1 MNDPTCPT
9 VCYNR
14 QWVFSQAIGAG
25 GVVPGQTFRI
35 REETFDS
42 LGLQPGEAI
51 IKTEFVFLEPFWE
64 PSELG
69 AVQPAAVVATVVAV
83 NDPEGRFRA
92 HDIVEA
98 FTGWQLY
105 AKVNVEDIR
114 KLGLGHVIPG
124 TADFELAVLGVAGRA
139 AFFGFLEEGRP
150 KKGETVVINGAYGA
164 AAEILVRLAK
174 RASCRIVVITHSYE
188 QYRWADLLTD
198 IDEIVDQTASVSHD
212 QSRQVLAK
220 ACPKGVDVLVDLVGG
235 LAADVAFGVLNTN
248 ARVVVL
254 GHLPHR
260 SAPKPLLH
268 HVLLRRV
275 SVKGVHP
282 LDYRTRERE
291 FLDGLE
297 VYNLDPRKLS
307 SRLTIKDGLENLPA
321 ALQELISGTHVG
333 GHVIVRADYRKAC
346 TPLSPALPAPESPR
360 RLQVTLDD

>member
-105 AKVNVEDIR
+105 AKVSVGALR
-114 KLGLGHVIPG
+114 KIGISTLFSG
-124 TADFELAVLGVAGRA
+124 AAEFEHAVLAIAGRA
-139 AFFGFLEEGRP
+139 AYFGFLEHGKP
-150 KKGETVVINGAYGA
+150 KKGDTLVINGAYGA
-164 AAEILVRLAK
+164 AAELLVRLA
-174 RASCRIVVITHSYE
+174 RRLGLRVIVIGRSE
-188 QYRWADLLTD
+188 AELLWVDSLLPDAVLDGRDAAKLNQGLKKAAPNGID
-198 IDEIVDQTASVSHD
+198 I
-212 QSRQVLAK
+212 
-220 ACPKGVDVLVDLVGG
+220 LVDNVGG
-235 LAADVAFGVLNTN
+235 PAAESAFELLATG

-254 GHLPHR
+254 GHLPQL
-260 SAPKPLLH
+260 APA
-268 HVLLRRV
+268 RRV
-275 SVKGVHP
+275 LHNILFRRATVAGVHP
-282 LDYRTRERE
+282 LDYRGREDE
-291 FLDGLE
+291 LLDGLRPWMDE
-297 VYNLDPRKLS
+297 GRIKIRPAV
-307 SRLTIKDGLENLPA
+307 KDGLENLPE
-321 ALQELISGTHVG
+321 ALQSVFSGSHFG
-333 GHVIVRADYRKAC
+333 GHLLVRADYEPEVA
-346 TPLSPALPAPESPR
+346 PLSPALPAPSSPR
-360 RLQVTLDD
+360 RLQVTLH